1 MNPILQQMLH
11 TWSNGGWVMAALAAV
26 AFITYA
32 TAIRL
37 FVFIHHPGLA
47 RASDEHIRD
56 WVANPVDAPKPF
68 RELLRYTQDEV
79 HSLRDIEG
87 RFREVEAAKVPE
99 VDRRL
104 TFLNIMVVS
113 APLFGLLGTVL
124 GMLLTFRAIGV
135 GGSSTSD
142 IIAKGISEA
151 LVATQT
157 GMMVAIPGLL
167 LAHVVKRRR
176 NEYVAFLARLEG
188 ITLRHFRPRFR
199 GDMTRFFVRKKDMRG
214 NGTKP
219 QDGSGTSTTPP
230 PLPTES
236 PVQMPQPATA

>member
-1 MNPILQQMLH
+1 MNTTLQMMLH
-11 TWSNGGWVMAALAAV
+11 TWQNGGWVMAALAGVAV
-26 AFITYA
+26 ITYA
-32 TAIRL
+32 TAAHLLMYLYHR
-37 FVFIHHPGLA
+37 GLT
-47 RASDEHIRD
+47 RMTDLKLRK
-56 WVANPVDAPKPF
+56 WVAHPKEAPVSI
-68 RELLRYTQDEV
+68 RELIRYTQDEV
-79 HSLRDIEG
+79 RSLEEIEG

-104 TFLNIMVVS
+104 AFLNIMVVS

-124 GMLLTFRAIGV
+124 GMLLTFKAIGV

-167 LAHVVKRRR
+167 MAHVAKRWR

-188 ITLRHFRPRFR
+188 ITLRHFRHTFR
-199 GDMTRFFVRKKDMRG
+199 
-214 NGTKP
+214 
-219 QDGSGTSTTPP
+219 
-230 PLPTES
+230 
-236 PVQMPQPATA
+236 PQPAVAAIPARSPNAAAPATPVTEPVFA